1 MENKENGGISEEK
14 DEEFLHELQSLT
26 KQLKTDEEI
35 QQDFKSQ
42 QKLKKEKEQKKEID
56 EKQNNNENSK
66 NENPFNEA
74 FNLMNSNGQNFL
86 DFNSGNI
93 MVDSLNTLSSK
104 MYQFN
109 SLLINTINH
118 DKSNGEEDNKN
129 ENALDEKQTHLMEE
143 ILDFLIQGNLLK
155 DTVLNMK
162 KSIDDSFEKN
172 KNNLKSEENKKYE
185 EAALSANNILNEI
198 SKIHP
203 DKGKILD
210 SLKQLQQISNDIDN
224 MLKANIK

>member
-26 KQLKTDEEI
+26 NQLKTDEEI

-42 QKLKKEKEQKKEID
+42 QKLKKEID

-74 FNLMNSNGQNFL
+74 FNLMNSNGQNFF
-86 DFNSGNI
+86 DFNSGNL
-93 MVDSLNTLSSK
+93 MVDSLNTLTSK

-118 DKSNGEEDNKN
+118 EKSNGKDDNQN
-129 ENALDEKQTHLMEE
+129 ENDLDEKQTHLMEE

-155 DTVLNMK
+155 DTVLKMK

-224 MLKANIK
+224 MLKVNIK

>member
-1 MENKENGGISEEK
+1 MEDSEPKPEEL
-14 DEEFLHELQSLT
+14 DQEFLQELNTLT

-74 FNLMNSNGQNFL
+74 FNLMNSNGQNFF
-86 DFNSGNI
+86 DFNSGNL
-93 MVDSLNTLSSK
+93 MVDSLNTLTSK

-118 DKSNGEEDNKN
+118 EKSNGKDDNQN
-129 ENALDEKQTHLMEE
+129 ENDLDEKQTQLMEE

-155 DTVLNMK
+155 DTV
-162 KSIDDSFEKN
+162 
-172 KNNLKSEENKKYE
+172 
-185 EAALSANNILNEI
+185 
-198 SKIHP
+198 
-203 DKGKILD
+203 
-210 SLKQLQQISNDIDN
+210 
-224 MLKANIK
+224 

>member
-1 MENKENGGISEEK
+1 MENGGISEEK

-26 KQLKTDEEI
+26 NQLKTDEEI

-74 FNLMNSNGQNFL
+74 FNLMNSNGQNFF

-93 MVDSLNTLSSK
+93 MVDSLNTLTSK

-118 DKSNGEEDNKN
+118 EKSNGKDDNQN
-129 ENALDEKQTHLMEE
+129 ENDLDEKQTHLMEE

-155 DTVLNMK
+155 DTVLKMK

-224 MLKANIK
+224 MLKVNIK

>member
-1 MENKENGGISEEK
+1 M
-14 DEEFLHELQSLT
+14 
-26 KQLKTDEEI
+26 
-35 QQDFKSQ
+35 
-42 QKLKKEKEQKKEID
+42 
-56 EKQNNNENSK
+56 NSK
-66 NENPFNEA
+66 
-74 FNLMNSNGQNFL
+74 GQNFF

-93 MVDSLNTLSSK
+93 LVDSLNTLSSK

-162 KSIDDSFEKN
+162 KSIDDSFEKS

-224 MLKANIK
+224 MLKVNIK